1 MIVVMVYAGTGCIE
15 TLLYLEDGLVTRCE
29 RLFLDV
35 FPLSAARIY
44 LFSVLLAQGLVNIVV
59 DRFNSDV

>member
-1 MIVVMVYAGTGCIE
+1 MVYAGTGCIE

-35 FPLSAARIY
+35 FPLSAARMYI
-44 LFSVLLAQGLVNIVV
+44 FVLLTQGLVNIVI
-59 DRFNSDV
+59 DGFNSDV

>member
-1 MIVVMVYAGTGCIE
+1 MVYAGTGCIE

-35 FPLSAARIY
+35 FPLSAARMYIF
-44 LFSVLLAQGLVNIVV
+44 FSVLLTQGLVNIVI